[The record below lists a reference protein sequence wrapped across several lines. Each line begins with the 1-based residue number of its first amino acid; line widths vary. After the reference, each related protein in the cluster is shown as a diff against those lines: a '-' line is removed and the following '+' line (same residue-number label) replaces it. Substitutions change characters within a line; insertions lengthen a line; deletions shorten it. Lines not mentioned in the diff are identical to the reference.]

1 MTKDLSIIV
10 KTVARND
17 LIGGIVLFLIL
28 LLLGQCKIGGIL
40 LVGTIVSMIN
50 FVVSAI
56 VTNKFLNEAKKS
68 KAILFPM
75 SYLIRIVSIVAI
87 AVVFS
92 NKTSYL
98 LAFLIGFFIHYII
111 LVITTIKIQKG
122 RWSHQKLYF
131 LFT

>member
-68 KAILFPM
+68 KAFLFPM

-122 RWSHQKLYF
+122 SE
-131 LFT
+131 

>member
-17 LIGGIVLFLIL
+17 LIGGVVLFLIL
-28 LLLGQCKIGGIL
+28 LLLDQSKIGAIL
-40 LVGTIVSMIN
+40 LVGAIVSMIN
-50 FVVSAI
+50 FIVSAI
-56 VTNKFLNEAKKS
+56 VTNKLLNEAKKS

-98 LAFLIGFFIHYII
+98 LAYLIGFFIHYII

-122 RWSHQKLYF
+122 SE
-131 LFT
+131 

>member
-98 LAFLIGFFIHYII
+98 LAFLIGFFLHYII

-122 RWSHQKLYF
+122 SE
-131 LFT
+131 

>member
-17 LIGGIVLFLIL
+17 LIGGVVLFLIL
-28 LLLGQCKIGGIL
+28 LLLDQSKIGAIL
-40 LVGTIVSMIN
+40 LVGAIVSMIN
-50 FVVSAI
+50 FIVSAI

-68 KAILFPM
+68 KSILFPM

-98 LAFLIGFFIHYII
+98 LAYLIGFFIHYII

-122 RWSHQKLYF
+122 SE
-131 LFT
+131 